1 MITTIMEDGLTQLTL
16 LPAQA
21 SFPQGVTR
29 LNIRLLGNERIF
41 SSSQKTWNSFFL
53 NGPKVSDYYRHYMGK
68 VAPVK
73 FVNYEQ
79 TLEQFQK
86 EWQEIVKGFKKVKK

>member
-1 MITTIMEDGLTQLTL
+1 MVITTVMEDGLTQLIL

-41 SSSQKTWNSFFL
+41 SPSQKTWNSFF
-53 NGPKVSDYYRHYMGK
+53 
-68 VAPVK
+68 
-73 FVNYEQ
+73 
-79 TLEQFQK
+79 
-86 EWQEIVKGFKKVKK
+86 